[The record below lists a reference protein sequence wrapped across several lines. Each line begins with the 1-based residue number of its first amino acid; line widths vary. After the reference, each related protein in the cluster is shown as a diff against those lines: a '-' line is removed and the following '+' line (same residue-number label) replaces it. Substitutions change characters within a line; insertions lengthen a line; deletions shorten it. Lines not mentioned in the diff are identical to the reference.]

1 MYFAEDMDTFEE
13 WYEYLR
19 QGREVYPK
27 NMILYEDW
35 KEGYINSIQSRSDLE
50 VKELLRYLLSP
61 YTRKLDVDNYE
72 MLKNM
77 KMLQTEEKNHNNEFR
92 EITERTL
99 NLELYCRIGAGQQAW
114 EGLTWVLQLLPYH
127 PQKAIEVIGIYLD
140 SEIGVIPDERIIGL
154 NQCIEIIEEKYIRGK
169 VSKDALIDLE
179 PREFEYLI
187 ELLYQEL
194 GYSTVLTPA
203 TRDGGK
209 DVIARIERPD
219 GKEEVYVECKL
230 YWKTKLSLDSV
241 QKLGYVMNKNN
252 ATRGVIFCTGYVN
265 KKIREEDKRI
275 QIWTLEDINFLLNAY
290 LGTDW
295 TKRLPI
301 LLDNQR
307 RKYEKKG

>member
-99 NLELYCRIGAGQQAW
+99 NLELYYRIGASQQAW

-127 PQKAIEVIGIYLD
+127 PQKAIEAIGIYLD

-219 GKEEVYVECKL
+219 GKEEVYAECKL

-265 KKIREEDKRI
+265 KKIRKEDKRI

>member
-1 MYFAEDMDTFEE
+1 MHFAEDMDTFEE

-19 QGREVYPK
+19 QGRGVYPK

-72 MLKNM
+72 ILKNM
-77 KMLQTEEKNHNNEFR
+77 KILQTEEKNHNNEFR

-99 NLELYCRIGAGQQAW
+99 NLELYYRIGAGQQAW
-114 EGLTWVLQLLPYH
+114 EGLTWVLQLLPHH
-127 PQKAIEVIGIYLD
+127 PQKAIEAIGIYLD

-290 LGTDW
+290 LGADW
-295 TKRLPI
+295 TKRLQI